1 MQEFANA
8 HSMRKEILSLMIKDG
23 LEDDC
28 YLEMLDYTI
37 DLFES
42 QGLGT
47 EYYGYHNINH
57 ELEVTYVS
65 LLAINQEKIQLT
77 EEDKKYLYVAALFH
91 DFDPQKNVDKP
102 HEESVLKFISTDRKL
117 QKLLNSSKI
126 DLEIIKVLILRTTY
140 PWSGEI
146 RKNAEIEIEKC
157 FERSEITKNKPEAQK
172 HIMELGWYLSVVDRI
187 SGYALGDFTKAMEMA
202 KMNAH
207 ALAWRPS
214 IIVRTSVAYFEEL
227 LNKETS
233 MLKAILKELPKE
245 MRKNFFD
252 TVLSFMR
259 IREQE
264 VSIQADYLYENLKL
278 IPTIENQ
285 SIQEDAEFAQTL
297 YNIFLELPKEMRKN
311 FFDTILSFMRI
322 REQEVSIQANYSYEN
337 LKLIPTIENQSIQE
351 DEEFAQTLYD
361 IFLELPKPLQFGKEN
376 FKESIKDP
384 KTIINTLRLN
394 NNKGEIVGFAKGG
407 PLETYQL
414 REEIRDE
421 NYGLKNTVFLE
432 PLALKMGYW
441 GLRGGSEMRHMFI
454 MQAHS
459 MKYKFMTSF
468 ALRDVIRARIDKE
481 EAEFV
486 QVFDPER
493 WDYYR
498 VRL

>member
-245 MRKNFFD
+245 MRKNFFN

-285 SIQEDAEFAQTL
+285 SIQEDEEFAQTL
-297 YNIFLELPKEMRKN
+297 YN
-311 FFDTILSFMRI
+311 
-322 REQEVSIQANYSYEN
+322 
-337 LKLIPTIENQSIQE
+337 
-351 DEEFAQTLYD
+351 

-376 FKESIKDP
+376 FKESIKNP

-441 GLRGGSEMRHMFI
+441 GLRGGSEMRHMFV

-459 MKYKFMTSF
+459 MKYKYMTSF

-498 VRL
+498 VKL

>member
-8 HSMRKEILSLMIKDG
+8 HSMRNKILSLMTQHG

-102 HEESVLKFISTDRKL
+102 HEESVLKFISTDKKL
-117 QKLLNSSKI
+117 QKSLSFAKI

-140 PWSGEI
+140 PWSGQM
-146 RKNAEIEIEKC
+146 RKDAEIEIKKC
-157 FERSEITKNKPEAQK
+157 FERSDITKNNQQTQK
-172 HIMELGWYLSVVDRI
+172 HIMELGRYLSVVDRI
-187 SGYALGDFTKAMEMA
+187 SGYLLGDFTKAMEMA

-233 MLKAILKELPKE
+233 MVKAILK
-245 MRKNFFD
+245 
-252 TVLSFMR
+252 
-259 IREQE
+259 
-264 VSIQADYLYENLKL
+264 
-278 IPTIENQ
+278 
-285 SIQEDAEFAQTL
+285 
-297 YNIFLELPKEMRKN
+297 ELPKEMRKN

-337 LKLIPTIENQSIQE
+337 LKLIPTIENQSIQ
-351 DEEFAQTLYD
+351 DDAEFVQTLYD
-361 IFLELPKPLQFGKEN
+361 IFLELPKPLQFGKEK
-376 FKESIKDP
+376 FKESIKNP

-407 PLETYQL
+407 PLEEYQL

>member
-140 PWSGEI
+140 PWRGEI

-297 YNIFLELPKEMRKN
+297 YNIFLELPK
-311 FFDTILSFMRI
+311 
-322 REQEVSIQANYSYEN
+322 
-337 LKLIPTIENQSIQE
+337 
-351 DEEFAQTLYD
+351 
-361 IFLELPKPLQFGKEN
+361 PLQFGKEN
-376 FKESIKDP
+376 FKESIKNP

-441 GLRGGSEMRHMFI
+441 GLRGGSEMRHMFV

-459 MKYKFMTSF
+459 MKYKYMTSF

-498 VRL
+498 VKL

>member
-1 MQEFANA
+1 MQQFANT
-8 HSMRKEILSLMIKDG
+8 HSMRNEIIIQMTQHG
-23 LEDDC
+23 LEKDC
-28 YLEMLDYTI
+28 YVEMLDYTI
-37 DLFES
+37 DLFENR
-42 QGLGT
+42 GLGT

-65 LLAINQEKIQLT
+65 LLAINQEKIQIT

-102 HEESVLKFISTDRKL
+102 HEKSVLEFILKDKKL
-117 QKLLNSSKI
+117 RQFMADAKI

-140 PWSGEI
+140 PWSGDV
-146 RKNAEIEIEKC
+146 RKEAEIEIKKC
-157 FERSEITKNKPEAQK
+157 FETSELTKNDQPLQQ
-172 HIMELGWYLSVVDRI
+172 HIMEMGWYLSVVDRI
-187 SGYALGDFTKAMEMA
+187 SGYTLGDFTKSMELA

-214 IIVRTSVAYFEEL
+214 IIIRTSVAYFEEI
-227 LNKETS
+227 LNKETV
-233 MLKAILKELPKE
+233 MVKAILKSLPKE

-259 IREQE
+259 IRQQE
-264 VSIQADYLYENLKL
+264 VSIQADYAYENLKL

-285 SIQEDAEFAQTL
+285 KQQADPEFIQTL
-297 YNIFLELPKEMRKN
+297 F
-311 FFDTILSFMRI
+311 
-322 REQEVSIQANYSYEN
+322 
-337 LKLIPTIENQSIQE
+337 
-351 DEEFAQTLYD
+351 D

-376 FKESIKDP
+376 FKESIMNP
-384 KTIINTLRLN
+384 ETIINTLRLN
-394 NNKGEIVGFAKGG
+394 DSNGEIVGFSKGG
-407 PLETYQL
+407 PLEKYQL

-421 NYGLKNTVFLE
+421 NYGLKNTIFLE

-459 MKYKFMTSF
+459 MKYKYLTSF
-468 ALRDVIRARIDKE
+468 ALRDVIKARIGKE
-481 EAEFV
+481 DAEFV
-486 QVFDPER
+486 AMFDPER

-498 VRL
+498 IKL

>member
-1 MQEFANA
+1 MSQ
-8 HSMRKEILSLMIKDG
+8 HG

-28 YLEMLDYTI
+28 YVEMLDYTI

-47 EYYGYHNINH
+47 EYYGYHNIYH

-65 LLAINQEKIQLT
+65 LLAINQEKIQFT

-102 HEESVLKFISTDRKL
+102 HEKSVLEFILKDKKL
-117 QKLLNSSKI
+117 RQFMADAKI

-140 PWSGEI
+140 PWSGDVRKEAEKEI
-146 RKNAEIEIEKC
+146 KKC
-157 FERSEITKNKPEAQK
+157 FETSELTKNDQQLQQ
-172 HIMELGWYLSVVDRI
+172 HIMEIGWYLSVVDRI
-187 SGYALGDFTKAMEMA
+187 GGYALGDFTKAMEMA

-214 IIVRTSVAYFEEL
+214 IIIRTAVAYFEEI
-227 LNKETS
+227 LNKETGMS
-233 MLKAILKELPKE
+233 KEILKALPKE

-259 IREQE
+259 IRQQE
-264 VSIQADYLYENLKL
+264 VTIQADYAYENLKL

-285 SIQEDAEFAQTL
+285 KQQADPEFIQTL
-297 YNIFLELPKEMRKN
+297 F
-311 FFDTILSFMRI
+311 
-322 REQEVSIQANYSYEN
+322 
-337 LKLIPTIENQSIQE
+337 
-351 DEEFAQTLYD
+351 D

-376 FKESIKDP
+376 FKESIMEP
-384 KTIINTLRLN
+384 ETIINTLRLN
-394 NNKGEIVGFAKGG
+394 DSNGEIVGFSKGG
-407 PLETYQL
+407 PLEKYQL

-421 NYGLKNTVFLE
+421 NYGLKNTIFLE

-454 MQAHS
+454 MQAHA
-459 MKYKFMTSF
+459 MKYKYLTSF
-468 ALRDVIRARIDKE
+468 ALRDVIKARIDKE
-481 EAEFV
+481 DAEFV
-486 QVFDPER
+486 ALFDPER

-498 VRL
+498 IKL

>member
-1 MQEFANA
+1 MQQFANT
-8 HSMRKEILSLMIKDG
+8 HSMRNEILSQMAQNG

-28 YLEMLDYTI
+28 YVEMLDYTI

-47 EYYGYHNINH
+47 EYYGYHNIYH
-57 ELEVTYVS
+57 ELEVTYVT

-91 DFDPQKNVDKP
+91 DFDPEKSVDKP
-102 HEESVLKFISTDRKL
+102 HEKRVIKFISMDEKL
-117 QKLLNSSKI
+117 QKLLISAEI

-140 PWSGEI
+140 PWSGKIKEV
-146 RKNAEIEIEKC
+146 AEKEVKQC
-157 FERSEITKNKPEAQK
+157 FERSEIARSNLELQQ
-172 HIMELGWYLSVVDRI
+172 HIMEMGEYLSIVDRI
-187 SGYALGDFTKAMEMA
+187 SGYALGDFTKSMEMA

-214 IIVRTSVAYFEEL
+214 VIIRSAVAYFEEI

-233 MLKAILKELPKE
+233 MSKAILKALPKE

-259 IREQE
+259 IRQQE
-264 VSIQADYLYENLKL
+264 VSIQADYAYENLKL
-278 IPTIENQ
+278 IPIIENQ
-285 SIQEDAEFAQTL
+285 RQHENQEFVQTL
-297 YNIFLELPKEMRKN
+297 F
-311 FFDTILSFMRI
+311 
-322 REQEVSIQANYSYEN
+322 
-337 LKLIPTIENQSIQE
+337 
-351 DEEFAQTLYD
+351 D
-361 IFLELPKPLQFGKEN
+361 IFLELPKPLQFGKED
-376 FKESIKDP
+376 FKKSIEDP
-384 KTIINTLRLN
+384 ETIINTLRLN
-394 NNKGEIVGFAKGG
+394 DPNGEIVGFSKGG
-407 PLETYQL
+407 PLEKYQL

-421 NYGLKNTVFLE
+421 NFGLKNTIFLE

-459 MKYKFMTSF
+459 MKYKYLTSF
-468 ALRDVIRARIDKE
+468 ALRDVIKARIDKE
-481 EAEFV
+481 QAEFV
-486 QVFDPER
+486 TLFDPER

-498 VRL
+498 IKL